1 MNDHSAVDPS
11 MIGAFSMQRTLPEPP
26 LPKQEEPVAWHPA
39 DELPAVSKG
48 DEDQFILAVRNDSTG
63 KVHTFAAHYLNA
75 YRLEVDDACGNCD
88 EACETG
94 DGCPYTGWH
103 TLVGDERYDSG
114 CYHRLQVREG
124 RTFLGWRELPEW
136 NTRPSLD
143 ARMREALEEIK
154 GIFFTGAP
162 IDTEAT
168 QYYAFMAQRM
178 AEIADAAL
186 SSPVQSGKMDQT
198 SIATKL
204 ATDATAASGTELGG
218 EG

>member
-1 MNDHSAVDPS
+1 MSK
-11 MIGAFSMQRTLPEPP
+11 PEPP
-26 LPKQEEPVAWHPA
+26 LHKQEEPVAWHPA

-136 NTRPSLD
+136 NTRPSLE
-143 ARMREALEEIK
+143 ARMREALEEIISTDANGHLK
-154 GIFFTGAP
+154 HQP
-162 IDTEAT
+162 
-168 QYYAFMAQRM
+168 
-178 AEIADAAL
+178 AEIDRIARAAF
-186 SSPVQSGKMDQT
+186 SSPVQSGK
-198 SIATKL
+198 